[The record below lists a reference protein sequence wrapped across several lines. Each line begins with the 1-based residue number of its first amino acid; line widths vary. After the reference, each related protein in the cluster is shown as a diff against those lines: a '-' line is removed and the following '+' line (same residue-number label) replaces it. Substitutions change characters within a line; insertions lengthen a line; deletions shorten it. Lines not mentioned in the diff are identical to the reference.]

1 MDDPERDARLAASR
15 ARSLGNIRRARQ
27 TILNLISQNERLAMR
42 GDFETMARRRIDE
55 EHRELDDLD
64 KQEAVLEAEL
74 RGGEVEH
81 FETALDDST
90 EMVEARGGEAAG

>member
-15 ARSLGNIRRARQ
+15 ARSLGNIRRARE
-27 TILNLISQNERLAMR
+27 TLINLISQNERLAMR

-64 KQEAVLEAEL
+64 KQGAELEAEL
-74 RGGEVEH
+74 RGGEVKH